1 MFIGPW
7 EAGGPWSSTGIEG
20 MARFLNRVWALLN
33 DKPDREGEADAKA
46 QKDLRRAVHHA
57 VKEVTD
63 DIPNF
68 QFNTAIAELMTLT
81 NVMGKLKSGAM
92 VETEAWEEAV
102 SGNSYSCLAPIAPH
116 IADELWER
124 RGFAGSVH
132 QQAWPE
138 YDEAALEQDTL
149 TIAVQVS
156 GKRRGEVTVPKDA
169 DKNALI
175 ATAKAEPNV
184 ARHLEGKQVVREVVV
199 PGRLVNI
206 VVRG

>member
-33 DKPDREGEADAKA
+33 DKPDREGDADEKA

-81 NVMGKLKSGAM
+81 NVMGKLKSAAM
-92 VETEAWEEAV
+92 VETEVWQEAV
-102 SGNSYSCLAPIAPH
+102 QKLLLLLAPIAPH

-124 RGFAGSVH
+124 RRLCRFGASAG
-132 QQAWPE
+132 
-138 YDEAALEQDTL
+138 
-149 TIAVQVS
+149 
-156 GKRRGEVTVPKDA
+156 
-169 DKNALI
+169 
-175 ATAKAEPNV
+175 V
-184 ARHLEGKQVVREVVV
+184 ARVRRS
-199 PGRLVNI
+199 GLGARYAHDCCA
-206 VVRG
+206 G